1 MDIASLIGLIGG
13 IGMILGAMISGGGIA
28 PFVDVPSIL
37 IVFGEPRFWF
47 FMLFQCLFFSVTL
60 ELWQKLFYHQ
70 LKRWMSL

>member
-37 IVFGEPRFWF
+37 IVFGARRFWF
-47 FMLFQCLFFSVTL
+47 YTLFQCLFFWVIS
-60 ELWQKLFYHQ
+60 EQWQKPLCHP
-70 LKRWMSL
+70 LKKWMN